1 MASLVTVFGG
11 SGFLGRNAV
20 RGLAKAGYRIRV
32 AVRYPNQAQYL
43 PPMGSVGQIQLM
55 KCNVLDQDAVARA
68 CQGADAVVNL
78 VGILAPAG
86 GQGFDD
92 VHVAAVGNI
101 AMAAKAAGAR
111 TLVHVSSLGAD
122 PEAESHYAKTKGEG
136 EKLLR
141 EEFADATILRP
152 SLLAGPDD
160 DFFNKFAA
168 LARMLPMLPL
178 IGGGHTKFQP
188 VFVGDVADAIVKC
201 VSDTA
206 TKGKTYELGGPGTY
220 SFKALMQLVLQETG
234 RSRLLLPV
242 PFWLASI
249 KAMFLQFLP
258 GKLLTPDQVTSLKAD
273 NLVSPNALTF
283 KDLGIA
289 PDSIE
294 AILPSYLWRFRP
306 RGEYDEAVRERV
318 TGSP

>member
-32 AVRYPNQAQYL
+32 AVRYPNQAEYL

-92 VHVAAVGNI
+92 IHVAAVGNI

>member
-20 RGLAKAGYRIRV
+20 RALAKAGYRIRV
-32 AVRYPNQAQYL
+32 AVRYPNQAEYL

-141 EEFADATILRP
+141 EEFSNATILRP

-188 VFVGDVADAIVKC
+188 AFVGDVADAIVKC

-220 SFKALMQLVLQETG
+220 SFKELMQLVLQETG
-234 RSRLLLPV
+234 RSRPLVPV

-258 GKLLTPDQVTSLKAD
+258 GKLLTPDQVTSLKTD

-283 KDLGIA
+283 KDLGIV

-294 AILPSYLWRFRP
+294 AILPAYLWRFRP